1 MSASPARKSTQAT
14 LSIGEV
20 IDRLRSDFADVTVS
34 KIRFLES
41 EGLVEPSRAP
51 SGYRKFSLDDV
62 ERLRY
67 ILGAQRD
74 QYLPL
79 KVIREHLDAMDRGL
93 VIPKSAAGPRPPK
106 NLSEV
111 EGMPESDAFSNSNAE
126 IAMSRAELI
135 EASGVSSDLL
145 KRLEDFGLVRCEG
158 KWYNSDAF
166 VVAKTVAQMAEF
178 GFALAQNEISCGDID
193 RALSLSETK
202 SIALKS
208 LANMGYERL
217 NFKQSVVIFNVKT
230 RGVQKNSDC
239 LGIFDFELSKDPF

>member
-1 MSASPARKSTQAT
+1 MSVSASPARKSTQAT

-51 SGYRKFSLDDV
+51 SGYRKFSLEDV

-135 EASGVSSDLL
+135 EASGVSTDLL

-178 GFALAQNEISCGDID
+178 GFEPRHLRAFKSAAEREAGLVEQSVAPLTGRKDPESLVRAGEVARELAALSVQLHAALVR
-193 RALSLSETK
+193 RALPDTL
-202 SIALKS
+202 
-208 LANMGYERL
+208 
-217 NFKQSVVIFNVKT
+217 
-230 RGVQKNSDC
+230 RG
-239 LGIFDFELSKDPF
+239 

>member
-1 MSASPARKSTQAT
+1 MSVSASPARKSTQAT

-51 SGYRKFSLDDV
+51 SGYRKFSLEDV

-178 GFALAQNEISCGDID
+178 GFEPRHLRAFKSAAEREAGLVEQSVAPLTGRKDPESLVRAGEVARELAALSVQLHAALVR
-193 RALSLSETK
+193 RALPDTL
-202 SIALKS
+202 
-208 LANMGYERL
+208 
-217 NFKQSVVIFNVKT
+217 
-230 RGVQKNSDC
+230 RG
-239 LGIFDFELSKDPF
+239 

>member
-1 MSASPARKSTQAT
+1 MSVSASPARKSTQAT

-178 GFALAQNEISCGDID
+178 GFEPRHLRAFKSAAEREAGLVEQSVAPLTGRKDPESLVRAGEVARELAALSVQLHAALVR
-193 RALSLSETK
+193 RALPDTL
-202 SIALKS
+202 
-208 LANMGYERL
+208 
-217 NFKQSVVIFNVKT
+217 
-230 RGVQKNSDC
+230 RG
-239 LGIFDFELSKDPF
+239 

>member
-51 SGYRKFSLDDV
+51 SGYRKFSLEDV

-178 GFALAQNEISCGDID
+178 GFEPRHLRAFKSAAEREAGLVEQSVAPLTGRKDPESLVRAGEVARELAALSVQLHAALVR
-193 RALSLSETK
+193 RALPDTL
-202 SIALKS
+202 
-208 LANMGYERL
+208 
-217 NFKQSVVIFNVKT
+217 
-230 RGVQKNSDC
+230 RG
-239 LGIFDFELSKDPF
+239 

>member
-51 SGYRKFSLDDV
+51 SGYRKFSLEDV

-135 EASGVSSDLL
+135 EASGVSTDLL

-178 GFALAQNEISCGDID
+178 GFEPRHLRAFKSAAEREAGLVEQSVAPLTGRKDPESLVRAGEVARELAALSVQLHAALVR
-193 RALSLSETK
+193 RALPDTL
-202 SIALKS
+202 
-208 LANMGYERL
+208 
-217 NFKQSVVIFNVKT
+217 
-230 RGVQKNSDC
+230 RG
-239 LGIFDFELSKDPF
+239 

>member
-1 MSASPARKSTQAT
+1 MSVSASPARKSKQAT

-51 SGYRKFSLDDV
+51 SGYRKFSLEDV

-135 EASGVSSDLL
+135 EASGVSTDLL

-178 GFALAQNEISCGDID
+178 GFEPRHLRAFKSAAEREAGLVEQSVAPLTGRKDPESLVRAGEVARELAALSVQLHAALVR
-193 RALSLSETK
+193 RALPDTL
-202 SIALKS
+202 
-208 LANMGYERL
+208 
-217 NFKQSVVIFNVKT
+217 
-230 RGVQKNSDC
+230 RG
-239 LGIFDFELSKDPF
+239 

>member
-178 GFALAQNEISCGDID
+178 GFEPRHLRAFKSAAEREAGLVEQSVAPLTGRKDPESLVRAGEVARELAALSVQLHAALVR
-193 RALSLSETK
+193 RALPDTL
-202 SIALKS
+202 
-208 LANMGYERL
+208 
-217 NFKQSVVIFNVKT
+217 
-230 RGVQKNSDC
+230 RG
-239 LGIFDFELSKDPF
+239 

>member
-1 MSASPARKSTQAT
+1 

-51 SGYRKFSLDDV
+51 SGYRKFSLEDV

-178 GFALAQNEISCGDID
+178 GFEPRHLRAFKSAAEREAGLVEQSVAPLTGRKDPESLVRAGEVARELAALSVQLHAALVR
-193 RALSLSETK
+193 RALPDTL
-202 SIALKS
+202 
-208 LANMGYERL
+208 
-217 NFKQSVVIFNVKT
+217 
-230 RGVQKNSDC
+230 RG
-239 LGIFDFELSKDPF
+239 

>member
-1 MSASPARKSTQAT
+1 

-178 GFALAQNEISCGDID
+178 GFEPRHLRAFKSAAEREAGLVEQSVAPLTGRKDPESLVRAGEVARELAALSVQLHAALVR
-193 RALSLSETK
+193 RALPDTL
-202 SIALKS
+202 
-208 LANMGYERL
+208 
-217 NFKQSVVIFNVKT
+217 
-230 RGVQKNSDC
+230 RG
-239 LGIFDFELSKDPF
+239 

>member
-1 MSASPARKSTQAT
+1 VSASPARKSTQAT

-51 SGYRKFSLDDV
+51 SGYRKFSLEDV

-178 GFALAQNEISCGDID
+178 GFEPRHLRAFKSAAEREAGLVEQSVAPLTGRKDPESLVRAGEVARELAALSVQLHAALVR
-193 RALSLSETK
+193 RALPDTL
-202 SIALKS
+202 
-208 LANMGYERL
+208 
-217 NFKQSVVIFNVKT
+217 
-230 RGVQKNSDC
+230 RG
-239 LGIFDFELSKDPF
+239 

>member
-1 MSASPARKSTQAT
+1 MSVSASPARKSTQAT

-20 IDRLRSDFADVTVS
+20 IYRLRSDFADVTVS

-51 SGYRKFSLDDV
+51 SGYRKFSLEDV

-135 EASGVSSDLL
+135 EASGVSTDLL

-178 GFALAQNEISCGDID
+178 GFEPRHLRAFKSAAEREAGLVEQSVAPLTGRKDPESLVRAGEVARELAALSVQLHAALVR
-193 RALSLSETK
+193 RALPDTL
-202 SIALKS
+202 
-208 LANMGYERL
+208 
-217 NFKQSVVIFNVKT
+217 
-230 RGVQKNSDC
+230 RG
-239 LGIFDFELSKDPF
+239 

>member
-1 MSASPARKSTQAT
+1 VSVSASPARKSTQAT

-178 GFALAQNEISCGDID
+178 GFEPRHLRAFKSAAEREAGLVEQSVAPLTGRKDPESLVRAGEVARELAALSVQLHAALVR
-193 RALSLSETK
+193 RALPDTL
-202 SIALKS
+202 
-208 LANMGYERL
+208 
-217 NFKQSVVIFNVKT
+217 
-230 RGVQKNSDC
+230 RG
-239 LGIFDFELSKDPF
+239 

>member
-1 MSASPARKSTQAT
+1 
-14 LSIGEV
+14 
-20 IDRLRSDFADVTVS
+20 LRSDFADVTVS

-178 GFALAQNEISCGDID
+178 GFEPRHLRAFKSAAEREAGLVEQSVAPLTGRKDPESLVRAGEVARELAALSVQLHAALVR
-193 RALSLSETK
+193 RALPDTL
-202 SIALKS
+202 
-208 LANMGYERL
+208 
-217 NFKQSVVIFNVKT
+217 
-230 RGVQKNSDC
+230 RG
-239 LGIFDFELSKDPF
+239 